1 MINLFTILGWLAI
14 VIGVIFD
21 LLGCLGLVRFPDLY
35 NRMQA
40 ATKGVTLGTCGLMLG
55 IFFLKGFSAMG
66 IKALVCAFF
75 ILLTMP
81 VAAHALSKGSLTFGI
96 KMWHK
101 SKLDKYGPDK
111 FNKELIAKSPDEEKQ

>member
-1 MINLFTILGWLAI
+1 MISALGWMFIGL
-14 VIGVIFD
+14 GVIFN

-55 IFFLKGFSAMG
+55 IFFLKGFSPMG

-75 ILLTMP
+75 ILITMP
-81 VAAHALSKGSLTFGI
+81 VAAHSLARGSLRFGI
-96 KMWHK
+96 RMWHK
-101 SKLDKYGPDK
+101 TIYDQYGKDK
-111 FNKELIAKSPDEEKQ
+111 FNQELIEKDVQNH

>member
-1 MINLFTILGWLAI
+1 MINILGWI
-14 VIGVIFD
+14 FIIIGVIFD

-55 IFFLKGFSAMG
+55 IFLLKGFSAMG

-81 VAAHALSKGSLTFGI
+81 VAAHALARGSLRFGI

-101 SKLDKYGPDK
+101 TVLDFYGKDQ
-111 FNKELIAKSPDEEKQ
+111 FNEELIEKNSQSE

>member
-1 MINLFTILGWLAI
+1 MINFWSLLGWIAI
-14 VIGVIFD
+14 IIGVIFD

-55 IFFLKGFSAMG
+55 IFFFKGFSSMG

-75 ILLTMP
+75 ILITMP
-81 VAAHALSKGSLTFGI
+81 VAAHALSRSSLLFGV

-101 SKLDKYGPDK
+101 SKMDKFGQDK
-111 FNKELIAKSPDEEKQ
+111 FNKELIAQSQEEERE

>member
-1 MINLFTILGWLAI
+1 MISILGWI
-14 VIGVIFD
+14 FIMIGVIFD

-55 IFFLKGFSAMG
+55 IFLLKGFTPMG
-66 IKALVCAFF
+66 IKALLCAFF

-81 VAAHALSKGSLTFGI
+81 VAAHALARGSLRFGV
-96 KMWHK
+96 KMWPK
-101 SKLDKYGPDK
+101 TIIDSYGKDK
-111 FNKELIAKSPDEEKQ
+111 FNEELIEKDTKPEEP